1 MKHGRKKI
9 GIMGGTFDPIHIGH
23 LATAEIVRTTYRLDQ
38 VLFIPNGLPPH
49 KQEMQVTPA
58 VHRYIMTLM
67 ATCSNPYFLVVPME
81 IERPGL
87 SYTIDTVKK
96 ILAEYG
102 PETDLYCITGFDA
115 ILDLFTWKDA
125 TQLLQLCQFIA
136 VARLGYENRTTETI
150 DAFPPEAKHRIH
162 ILTAPRIDISATD
175 IRQRVRQGGSVRY
188 LVPENVEQYIYK
200 ERLYLD

>member
-1 MKHGRKKI
+1 
-9 GIMGGTFDPIHIGH
+9 MGGTFDPIHIGH
-23 LATAEIVRTTYRLDQ
+23 LVTAEIVRTTYRLDQ

-58 VHRYIMTLM
+58 LHRYIMASM

-102 PETDLYCITGFDA
+102 PEIDLYCITGFDA
-115 ILDLFTWKDA
+115 ILDLFTWKDV
-125 TQLLQLCQFIA
+125 TQLLRLCQFIA
-136 VARLGYENRTTETI
+136 VARLGYENRTTETM
-150 DAFPPEAKHRIH
+150 DAFPPEAKDRIH
-162 ILTAPRIDISATD
+162 ILTAPRLDISATD
-175 IRQRVRQGGSVRY
+175 IRRRVRQGGSIRY
-188 LVPENVEQYIYK
+188 LVPESVEQYIYK
-200 ERLYLD
+200 ERLYLDEQDC